1 MRLVEA
7 GKLDLGCGRVRVAQ
21 LAAAPPGVS
30 GPDDHVAPAAVAP
43 LQPHRCRR
51 LLRRA
56 AGRARARHPRR
67 SAPGTPIPHPA
78 ASSATP
84 TLAAAVMEAATGQR
98 FDRLIDA
105 LVLRPLGI
113 AACFNWETCSQ
124 ATAARAR
131 WCCTTPTANRCTTTT
146 TAASRS
152 VWSAQ
157 PRDLGQHRQLR
168 PVALATRRQRRAVL
182 AAGRAADFGQRP
194 GQDRPQAA
202 RRWQP
207 RRRAPAAAGIGAGAG
222 ATAVD
227 LRTRQ
232 RRDRREG

>member
-124 ATAARAR
+124 ATAARAVVLYDADGQPVHDNHHGR
-131 WCCTTPTANRCTTTT
+131 KPECSVSPAPRSRPAPAIATCRAGDPASTARC
-146 TAASRS
+146 S
-152 VWSAQ
+152 
-157 PRDLGQHRQLR
+157 
-168 PVALATRRQRRAVL
+168 
-182 AAGRAADFGQRP
+182 
-194 GQDRPQAA
+194 
-202 RRWQP
+202 
-207 RRRAPAAAGIGAGAG
+207 RRRAGCGFRPTAWPGSAAGCSTMAASTACACCSRHRCRRWCNRCGPTHP
-222 ATAVD
+222 ATA
-227 LRTRQ
+227 
-232 RRDRREG
+232 